1 MTTKRSILLSAPRSP
16 HNHLNIPLLLLVGLF
31 LGTLVSCNFPERQA
45 LPTPL
50 PPDYVSTAIA
60 LTVEAQGV
68 GSFVTAKP
76 LVSPSP
82 QNDGEKPQ
90 DTSPAPEF
98 TPTPTASPVTSE
110 PIPPVETSPPP
121 PNPDIPFGTI
131 QILSPGPASRLASP
145 FLFKAYLLPGEK
157 SRVHIELLGEDG
169 RLLMREIKVYS
180 VPHGARV
187 TVGSEVAFEISAVA
201 ETGRVQASVEDEYGR
216 TAALTSV
223 DVILLSLGESDLNP
237 PGDLLEDIVIKE
249 PHPSALIQGGTLRV
263 SGLARVHG
271 DQPLMIELQ
280 TSEGKTV
287 GTRQAAVLPSEE
299 GQFGDFAI
307 DVPFNVTAP
316 TWARLAVWEPGS
328 PIPGIVHLSS
338 LEVMLSP

>member
-1 MTTKRSILLSAPRSP
+1 MTTKRSILLSAPRYP
-16 HNHLNIPLLLLVGLF
+16 RKNLNTPLLLLAALF
-31 LGTLVSCNFPERQA
+31 LGGLGGCNLPESQA

-50 PPDYVSTAIA
+50 PPDYIPTAIA
-60 LTVEAQGV
+60 LTVEAQRV
-68 GSFVTAKP
+68 GNVLAAEPSG
-76 LVSPSP
+76 SPPP
-82 QNDGEKPQ
+82 QNDGEKLE
-90 DTSPAPEF
+90 DTTPTPEP
-98 TPTPTASPVTSE
+98 TPTPTSSPAASE
-110 PIPPVETSPPP
+110 PIPPTETSQPSV
-121 PNPDIPFGTI
+121 NPDIPFGTV

-157 SRVHIELLGEDG
+157 GRVRIELLGEDG

-223 DVILLSLGESDLNP
+223 DVILLSLGESDLNS
-237 PGDLLEDIVIKE
+237 PGDLLEDIVIKD
-249 PHPSALIQGGTLRV
+249 PHPNALIQGGTLRV
-263 SGLARVHG
+263 SGLARLHG
-271 DQPLMIELQ
+271 DQPLMIELK
-280 TSEGKTV
+280 TSEGKIV
-287 GTRQAAVLPSEE
+287 GTRQVAVLPSGE

-316 TWARLAVWEPGS
+316 TRVRLAVWEPGD
-328 PIPGIVHLSS
+328 PIPGIAHLSS